1 MLIITTAIISVQ
13 AYEHYIY
20 KPKLERVNIFWSD
33 YVQVYED
40 ALTTTLKV
48 YADEGASIM
57 VQQQV
62 NKDIQKLVDELENP
76 KE

>member
-1 MLIITTAIISVQ
+1 MLIITTAIISIQ
-13 AYEHYIY
+13 SYEHYIY

-48 YADEGASIM
+48 YADEGAAIM

-62 NKDIQKLVDELENP
+62 NEDIQKLVNELEHP
-76 KE
+76 KD